1 MRPLARIDLDA
12 VTAID
17 QACFPP
23 GISYTRAMFEECLSY
38 PEFLGWGVTEGERLI
53 AFAVIFL
60 AGPRVAQ
67 IITIDVLPEYRRQ
80 GIGDALMTEI
90 EGAAK
95 SRDLRRLVLQ
105 VDVENKTAL
114 PLYQKWG
121 YRIKSVLPDYYGP
134 DRDAFM
140 MDKQLS
146 APAAASRPRVG
157 APLRSG

>member
-1 MRPLARIDLDA
+1 MRPLAQTDLDA

-23 GISYTRAMFEECLSY
+23 GISYSRAMFEECLSF
-38 PEFLGWGVTEGERLI
+38 PEFQGWGVTEGDRLV
-53 AFAVIFL
+53 AFAIIFW

-67 IITIDVLPEYRRQ
+67 IITIDVLPEFRRR
-80 GIGDALMTEI
+80 GIGDALMSEI
-90 EGAAK
+90 ESAALR
-95 SRDLRRLVLQ
+95 RDLRRLVLQ
-105 VDVENKTAL
+105 VDVENKSAI

-121 YRIKSVLPDYYGP
+121 YRIKSLLPDYYGP

-146 APAAASRPRVG
+146 VTAPLPRPRVG